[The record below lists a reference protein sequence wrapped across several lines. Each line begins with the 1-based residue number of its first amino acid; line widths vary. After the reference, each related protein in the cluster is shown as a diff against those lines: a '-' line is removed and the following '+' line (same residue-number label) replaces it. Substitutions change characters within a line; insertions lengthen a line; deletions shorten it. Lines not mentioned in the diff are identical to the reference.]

1 MLAQLKAAV
10 GEADYGR
17 LSARAAKEAGLSA
30 RKVRRARRVRRN
42 PLLQMKGP
50 EIALFGRPHFGR
62 GRAKEKEEE
71 MMIALLHD
79 FLPRGAKR
87 VLIAVAG
94 IFGAAFSFA
103 FVDMMPFLIWMLIF
117 VAADFATVLYAA
129 RSTSTYQSSAS
140 CRRV

>member
-17 LSARAAKEAGLSA
+17 LSARA
-30 RKVRRARRVRRN
+30 
-42 PLLQMKGP
+42 
-50 EIALFGRPHFGR
+50 
-62 GRAKEKEEE
+62 AKEKEEE

>member
-10 GEADYGR
+10 GEVDYGR

-30 RKVRRARRVRRN
+30 RKVRRARRVHRN

-50 EIALFGRPHFGR
+50 EITLS
-62 GRAKEKEEE
+62 
-71 MMIALLHD
+71 
-79 FLPRGAKR
+79 
-87 VLIAVAG
+87 AVAG
-94 IFGAAFSFA
+94 IFGAAISFA

>member
-10 GEADYGR
+10 GEVDYGR
-17 LSARAAKEAGLSA
+17 LSARAAKEAGLSPA
-30 RKVRRARRVRRN
+30 RQTGAPEPASSDERARNR
-42 PLLQMKGP
+42 
-50 EIALFGRPHFGR
+50 AFGRPHFGR

-71 MMIALLHD
+71 MMIVLLHD
-79 FLPRGAKR
+79 FLLRGAKR

-94 IFGAAFSFA
+94 IFGAAISFA

-129 RSTSTYQSSAS
+129 RSTSTYQSGAS

>member
-1 MLAQLKAAV
+1 
-10 GEADYGR
+10 
-17 LSARAAKEAGLSA
+17 
-30 RKVRRARRVRRN
+30 
-42 PLLQMKGP
+42 
-50 EIALFGRPHFGR
+50 
-62 GRAKEKEEE
+62 
-71 MMIALLHD
+71 MIALLHD

-94 IFGAAFSFA
+94 IFGAAFSFAFA

>member
-1 MLAQLKAAV
+1 
-10 GEADYGR
+10 
-17 LSARAAKEAGLSA
+17 
-30 RKVRRARRVRRN
+30 
-42 PLLQMKGP
+42 
-50 EIALFGRPHFGR
+50 
-62 GRAKEKEEE
+62 
-71 MMIALLHD
+71 MIALLHD

-94 IFGAAFSFA
+94 IFGAAFA

>member
-1 MLAQLKAAV
+1 
-10 GEADYGR
+10 
-17 LSARAAKEAGLSA
+17 
-30 RKVRRARRVRRN
+30 
-42 PLLQMKGP
+42 MKGP
-50 EIALFGRPHFGR
+50 EITLS
-62 GRAKEKEEE
+62 
-71 MMIALLHD
+71 
-79 FLPRGAKR
+79 
-87 VLIAVAG
+87 AVAG

>member
-10 GEADYGR
+10 GEVDYGR
-17 LSARAAKEAGLSA
+17 LSARATKGPA
-30 RKVRRARRVRRN
+30 RQTGAPEPASSDERARNR
-42 PLLQMKGP
+42 
-50 EIALFGRPHFGR
+50 AFGRPHFGR

-71 MMIALLHD
+71 MMIVLLHD
-79 FLPRGAKR
+79 FLLRGAKR

-94 IFGAAFSFA
+94 IFGAAISFA

-129 RSTSTYQSSAS
+129 RSTSTYQSGAS

>member
-10 GEADYGR
+10 GEVDYGR
-17 LSARAAKEAGLSA
+17 LSARATKEAGLSA

-50 EIALFGRPHFGR
+50 EIALSAVRTLG
-62 GRAKEKEEE
+62 A
-71 MMIALLHD
+71 IVLLHD
-79 FLPRGAKR
+79 FLLRGAKR

-94 IFGAAFSFA
+94 IFGAAISFA

-129 RSTSTYQSSAS
+129 RSTSTYQSGAS

>member
-1 MLAQLKAAV
+1 MGAP
-10 GEADYGR
+10 EPTSSD
-17 LSARAAKEAGLSA
+17 E
-30 RKVRRARRVRRN
+30 RARNR
-42 PLLQMKGP
+42 
-50 EIALFGRPHFGR
+50 AFGRPHFGR

-117 VAADFATVLYAA
+117 VAADFATVLL
-129 RSTSTYQSSAS
+129 
-140 CRRV
+140 CRAVD

>member
-10 GEADYGR
+10 GEVDYGR
-17 LSARAAKEAGLSA
+17 LSARATKEAGLSA
-30 RKVRRARRVRRN
+30 RKVRRA
-42 PLLQMKGP
+42 
-50 EIALFGRPHFGR
+50 FGRPHFGR

-71 MMIALLHD
+71 MMIVLLHD
-79 FLPRGAKR
+79 FLLRGAKR

-94 IFGAAFSFA
+94 IFGAAISFA

-129 RSTSTYQSSAS
+129 RSTSTYQSGAS

>member
-1 MLAQLKAAV
+1 
-10 GEADYGR
+10 
-17 LSARAAKEAGLSA
+17 
-30 RKVRRARRVRRN
+30 
-42 PLLQMKGP
+42 
-50 EIALFGRPHFGR
+50 
-62 GRAKEKEEE
+62 
-71 MMIALLHD
+71 MIALLHD

-117 VAADFATVLYAA
+117 VAATVLYAA